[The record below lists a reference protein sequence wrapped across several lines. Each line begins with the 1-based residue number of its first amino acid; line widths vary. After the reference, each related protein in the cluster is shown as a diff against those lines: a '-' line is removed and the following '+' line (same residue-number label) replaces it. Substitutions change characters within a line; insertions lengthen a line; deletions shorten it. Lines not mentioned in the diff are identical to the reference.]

1 MVVFRI
7 ARQAAAVIGAV
18 GLTVP
23 ILTAPGSAASATG
36 TPGLAL
42 ASSASTTTTVP
53 GCPTTTTAPGPTTTL
68 PGCTTTT
75 TTVPRSTTTTT
86 RPRPTTT
93 TRPPGTTT
101 ATTAPRSTTTTTT
114 VPRSTTTTTTRPP
127 SPASGVPSVP
137 VGGPAVKPTKP
148 GAAGAP
154 PANPTAIL
162 TAVQADLS
170 QVSAIQQYARAR
182 SAVNS
187 SRQGVAA
194 ATAGVERATAAERQA
209 RARARHAQANVAQA
223 ATRVSQLA
231 LAAYMGLGYVTPAA
245 GPVSDQ
251 PSGDGTVSTP
261 GGLTGS
267 AALDALTLVQVVA
280 VQERKDLVASH
291 AAVARAARAVE
302 AATAG
307 TASAQADLAGAE
319 MQLSASQQTLS
330 LMTRAATTPGLAATL
345 DLPSPTSPP
354 TTTAPARGPS
364 GPTTVPASRY
374 VESDASAPL
383 ASSPTILG
391 HTVLSAA
398 EMARWFASTREKAN
412 VTVPMAQLTQDY
424 VAAGQQTGVRADL
437 AFAQSIVETASFT
450 FPSYG
455 QLTGKD
461 DNFAGIGACD
471 TCAHGWNFKN
481 AATGVGAQMELLEA
495 YASPKPVATPLLG
508 RSVGVGGCCSTWL
521 ALAGKWASSTSYGI
535 SILTVYQDM
544 LNWVIPERLV
554 AAGLLAAPKPAP
566 ATPAPTPAKSAGPA
580 SPLTPSAP
588 TTATAPG
595 PSTTASGSPPPPSG

>member
-1 MVVFRI
+1 MVVSRI

-42 ASSASTTTTVP
+42 ASSADHHDHGPRVP
-53 GCPTTTTAPGPTTTL
+53 DDHHRARPHDHAPRVHDDHHHGSPVHDHHHPAPPYDHHPAPGHDDRHYRSPVHDHHHHGSPVHDDHHHPPPQ
-68 PGCTTTT
+68 PGYRCS
-75 TTVPRSTTTTT
+75 VRAGGRAGGQADQT
-86 RPRPTTT
+86 RR
-93 TRPPGTTT
+93 R
-101 ATTAPRSTTTTTT
+101 
-114 VPRSTTTTTTRPP
+114 
-127 SPASGVPSVP
+127 
-137 VGGPAVKPTKP
+137 
-148 GAAGAP
+148 AGAP

-209 RARARHAQANVAQA
+209 RARERHAQANVAQA
-223 ATRVSQLA
+223 ATRVRQLA

-280 VQERKDLVASH
+280 VHERKDLVASH
-291 AAVARAARAVE
+291 SALARAARTVQ

-319 MQLSASQQTLS
+319 MKLSASQQTLS

-345 DLPSPTSPP
+345 DLPSPSSPP
-354 TTTAPARGPS
+354 TTAAPRRAGPVVRRRSRPPGTSNPTPVRPWPARRPS
-364 GPTTVPASRY
+364 WATLS
-374 VESDASAPL
+374 SARR
-383 ASSPTILG
+383 
-391 HTVLSAA
+391 
-398 EMARWFASTREKAN
+398 RWPDGS
-412 VTVPMAQLTQDY
+412 
-424 VAAGQQTGVRADL
+424 
-437 AFAQSIVETASFT
+437 
-450 FPSYG
+450 
-455 QLTGKD
+455 
-461 DNFAGIGACD
+461 
-471 TCAHGWNFKN
+471 
-481 AATGVGAQMELLEA
+481 
-495 YASPKPVATPLLG
+495 
-508 RSVGVGGCCSTWL
+508 
-521 ALAGKWASSTSYGI
+521 
-535 SILTVYQDM
+535 
-544 LNWVIPERLV
+544 
-554 AAGLLAAPKPAP
+554 PAP
-566 ATPAPTPAKSAGPA
+566 GKRPT
-580 SPLTPSAP
+580 SPCPWPS
-588 TTATAPG
+588 
-595 PSTTASGSPPPPSG
+595 